1 MLNIQLTVLTE
12 LCINKINIMKLNS
25 VFQFLVPKDSKFF
38 PMFIKVADNL
48 VVGCKAFKDLANETD
63 PAKYELHADKI
74 KEIEHLGDNYTH
86 DIFKELNGTFITP
99 FDRQDIQDLTSS
111 IDNVLDY
118 INGTC
123 QRIKLYKPKRLP
135 AELSK
140 FSDVLIE
147 SADLILYALQQ
158 IQSQKNYHNIKQAC
172 VKINTLENVA
182 DDLYHSGLSSLFEN
196 EKDAIEL
203 IKVKE
208 ILQTI
213 EKATDCAEDVSDV
226 LKTII
231 IKQA

>member
-1 MLNIQLTVLTE
+1 MGLN
-12 LCINKINIMKLNS
+12 KA
-25 VFQFLVPKDSKFF
+25 FQFLVPKDSKFF
-38 PMFIKVADNL
+38 PMFIKVAENL
-48 VVGCKAFKDLANETD
+48 VVGCKALKALAEEKDNTKFPE
-63 PAKYELHADKI
+63 HVNRI
-74 KEIEHLGDNYTH
+74 KEIEQIGDNYTH
-86 DIFKELNGTFITP
+86 DIFKELNSTFITP

-123 QRIKLYKPKRLP
+123 QRIKSYKPKRLP
-135 AELSK
+135 AEMSK
-140 FSDVLIE
+140 FADILTE
-147 SADLILYALQQ
+147 SAELILYALNELK
-158 IQSQKNYHNIKQAC
+158 SQKTYHNIKQAC

-182 DDLYHSGLSSLFEN
+182 DDLYHTGLSSLFDN
-196 EKDAIEL
+196 EKDPIEL
-203 IKVKE
+203 IKMKE